1 MSVIEALQHDQLQ
14 ARKQKNQDV
23 LGVLQMIL
31 SQIKNEQITLLK
43 NELTDEEVYAVI
55 RRFVKQQKDA
65 LIDFEQAGREDLSSC
80 ARQEIELVSRYLP
93 AALGEAEIEA
103 IVQKSIAQIGD
114 VSQKDFGRVMSVVV
128 KEIAGRAD
136 GALVQTIVKRTLP
149 SH

>member
-1 MSVIEALQHDQLQ
+1 
-14 ARKQKNQDV
+14 
-23 LGVLQMIL
+23 
-31 SQIKNEQITLLK
+31 LK
-43 NELTDEEVYAVI
+43 
-55 RRFVKQQKDA
+55 
-65 LIDFEQAGREDLSSC
+65 QAGREDLSSC